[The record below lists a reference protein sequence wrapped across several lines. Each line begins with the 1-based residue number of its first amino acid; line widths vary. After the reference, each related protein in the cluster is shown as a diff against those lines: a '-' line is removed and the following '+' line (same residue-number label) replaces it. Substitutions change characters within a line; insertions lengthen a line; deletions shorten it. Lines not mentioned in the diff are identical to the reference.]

1 MVGNGRGS
9 SKKLAK
15 GRAARA
21 LLDKLDDRVPHWE
34 GNNVKPPITRACFAN
49 YVCVLHNFCIQIGA
63 QPMPRYSTSIG
74 RSSKD
79 WNYTTVCRCGSF
91 KAVGMGHNQKSA
103 KKDAALGVINQIKAT
118 YNVNIP

>member
-34 GNNVKPPITRACFAN
+34 GNNVKPPITSACFAN
-49 YVCVLHNFCIQIGA
+49 YVCVLHNYCIQSGA
-63 QPMPRYSTSIG
+63 HHIG